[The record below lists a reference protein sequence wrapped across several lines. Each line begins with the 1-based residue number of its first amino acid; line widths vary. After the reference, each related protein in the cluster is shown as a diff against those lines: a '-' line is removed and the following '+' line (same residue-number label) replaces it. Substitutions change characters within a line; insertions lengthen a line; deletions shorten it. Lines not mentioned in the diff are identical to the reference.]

1 MCHFCRT
8 ILYWSIWASV
18 PSPPVKKLKSSS
30 IVGMLHL
37 SIATSCTCSVVQ
49 SLKSL
54 AQFTQCVIH
63 THFAFTSAHCFLL
76 KRFDVHTYSS
86 IKILWYKTESKINT
100 GENSAKLIGYNLWAK
115 KSGRPFIHWASHLD
129 PSAPTRP
136 LLYKAIYCKA
146 FKHRDHFYW
155 TMLPRTIS
163 QRVSRSH
170 HSRSINNAVAGQGYN
185 YLQL

>member
-1 MCHFCRT
+1 
-8 ILYWSIWASV
+8 
-18 PSPPVKKLKSSS
+18 
-30 IVGMLHL
+30 MLHL

-63 THFAFTSAHCFLL
+63 AHFAFTSAHCFLL

-100 GENSAKLIGYNLWAK
+100 GENCAKLIGYNLWAK

-129 PSAPTRP
+129 PSAPTCP

-155 TMLPRTIS
+155 
-163 QRVSRSH
+163 SH
-170 HSRSINNAVAGQGYN
+170 HSRSINNAVAGQATIIYN
-185 YLQL
+185 YKHFQFTFWNIDGHLEYDAAWITKVSKICETIAISVI